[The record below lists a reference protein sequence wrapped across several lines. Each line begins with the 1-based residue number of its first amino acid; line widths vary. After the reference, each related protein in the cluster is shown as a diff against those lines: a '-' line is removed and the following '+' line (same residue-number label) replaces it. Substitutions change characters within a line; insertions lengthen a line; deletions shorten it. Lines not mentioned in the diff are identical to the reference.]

1 MNKILLTGSHGYIGN
16 HLRHIISGFDCIDIQ
31 LGNDILDPDLDISQY
46 DTIIHLA
53 AWVQVGQSV
62 ENPTDYYH
70 NNINGT
76 LNLLKKFQG
85 SHFIFASTGAAAN
98 SLNSPYAISKK
109 VCEDIIQEQAIKNG
123 FNFTIFRFF
132 NVIGSA
138 FGLNPTNPDGLFHAL
153 KTAQSRGYFNIYGHD
168 YNTPDGTCVRDYVH
182 VMEICGAIK
191 NAIGN
196 PSNSIESLG
205 HGIGYSVKEIV
216 ELYKKINNLNFEIK
230 YLSRRDGDLE
240 ISVLDNVSTY
250 LPNLYSIETML
261 LDNTQ

>member
-16 HLRHIISGFDCIDIQ
+16 HLRHIITGFDCIDIQ

-168 YNTPDGTCVRDYVH
+168 YTVSYIISPQGARKVLAAQTPIKHTADAWYYFGLDNAFRCKTQFVRQNR
-182 VMEICGAIK
+182 E
-191 NAIGN
+191 
-196 PSNSIESLG
+196 
-205 HGIGYSVKEIV
+205 
-216 ELYKKINNLNFEIK
+216 ELDSTINNNNSEFKFKLI
-230 YLSRRDGDLE
+230 
-240 ISVLDNVSTY
+240 
-250 LPNLYSIETML
+250 
-261 LDNTQ
+261 

>member
-1 MNKILLTGSHGYIGN
+1 M
-16 HLRHIISGFDCIDIQ
+16 
-31 LGNDILDPDLDISQY
+31 
-46 DTIIHLA
+46 
-53 AWVQVGQSV
+53 
-62 ENPTDYYH
+62 
-70 NNINGT
+70 
-76 LNLLKKFQG
+76 KKFQG

-261 LDNTQ
+261 LDDTK